1 MNCHLSKHWSDFHTS
16 KKKLLY
22 NYVIK
27 TNCNVADVT
36 EENFILVMKNS
47 WKDIIMNNKNWG
59 TSSKETLLSVVYK
72 WLLING
78 DDVTANVYFNEYV
91 KMKDI
96 RENER
101 GENTQDLNEQKNYKN
116 IDFFINLLKGLDIN
130 KLSKIDHMKYLLL
143 SLLVYQPPLR
153 TSFYNTIQFIDDE
166 NDDDKTNN
174 FILITEKNNEMHY
187 IINKDKISYCKI
199 ENNNKIKICD
209 DVLKNIIRYSCNKYR
224 RKHVLIN
231 QWNKNISQNTIL
243 IWLKDFTDTNV
254 NVNMLRSA
262 YINNEYSKNKNF
274 NEKNKLAKDMRHNV
288 MSAMR
293 DYVKNDV

>member
-1 MNCHLSKHWSDFHTS
+1 MNCHLSKHWSEFHTT

-22 NYVIK
+22 NHVIK
-27 TNCNVADVT
+27 TNCNAADIT

-47 WKDIIMNNKNWG
+47 LKDIILNNKNWG
-59 TSSKETLLSVVYK
+59 TSTKEALLSVMYK
-72 WLLING
+72 WLLIN
-78 DDVTANVYFNEYV
+78 DHNVIANVYFNEYV

-96 RENER
+96 RDNER

-116 IDFFINLLKGLDIN
+116 LKFFQDILKNTDIY

-166 NDDDKTNN
+166 NDDDKINN

-187 IINKDKISYCKI
+187 IVNKDKISFCKI
-199 ENNNKIKICD
+199 ENNKIKIYD
-209 DVLKNIIRYSCNKYR
+209 EVLKNIIRYSYNKYR

-243 IWLKDFTDTNV
+243 IWLKDFTDTHV

-262 YINNEYSKNKNF
+262 YINNEYSKNKNY

-293 DYVKNDV
+293 DYVKNGV